1 MVADS
6 ADVVVRSQR
15 VSDDLRNGAEAGFSS
30 GASNDR
36 RVLWID
42 FGDEDRYGML
52 RRGPGEGLLSRGY
65 ELVRG
70 AIEMRQDDWLGR
82 SKMRRAPRGRPFLSY
97 GTSHEMLAARPWRR
111 VNIRPHGRV

>member
-1 MVADS
+1 
-6 ADVVVRSQR
+6 VVVRSQR

-70 AIEMRQDDWLGR
+70 AIEMRQDDRWERPETR
-82 SKMRRAPRGRPFLSY
+82 STRRGATLPKL
-97 GTSHEMLAARPWRR
+97 
-111 VNIRPHGRV
+111 